1 MSSSPEKAAN
11 PRRSRSRSPK
21 ERPARQQAP
30 KQDADER
37 YDPEAGAVQPDV
49 REEERSQLRV
59 LEEARQKRIELEQ
72 QRRKNLGG
80 AFALTEDDIDD
91 EAAQRKAAAREK
103 ARAGE
108 KRPTMEKLSLAEMR
122 AEIVPAMASSAAAS
136 SQPRPVTKD
145 SVTALDLDG
154 SLHDHKFSKTWKDWD
169 ASKRD
174 DPGEIA
180 RMFMKVSAV
189 KRRGYGTAP
198 GGGPRR
204 GGSRSRSRSRRR

>member
-1 MSSSPEKAAN
+1 M
-11 PRRSRSRSPK
+11 
-21 ERPARQQAP
+21 
-30 KQDADER
+30 
-37 YDPEAGAVQPDV
+37 
-49 REEERSQLRV
+49 REEERNQLQV

-80 AFALTEDDIDD
+80 AFALTEDDTDD
-91 EAAQRKAAAREK
+91 EAAQREVVAREK

-122 AEIVPAMASSAAAS
+122 AEIVPSMASSAAAS
-136 SQPRPVTKD
+136 SQSRPITKD
-145 SVTALDLDG
+145 SVTALDVDG

-198 GGGPRR
+198 GGGGSRR
-204 GGSRSRSRSRRR
+204 GSSRSRSRSRRR

>member
-1 MSSSPEKAAN
+1 AGTAAV
-11 PRRSRSRSPK
+11 PP
-21 ERPARQQAP
+21 
-30 KQDADER
+30 
-37 YDPEAGAVQPDV
+37 PDV
-49 REEERSQLRV
+49 REEELNQLRL
-59 LEEARQKRIELEQ
+59 LEEARQRRVELEQ

-108 KRPTMEKLSLAEMR
+108 KRPAMEKLSLAQMR
-122 AEIVPAMASSAAAS
+122 AEIVPSLASSAATS

-154 SLHDHKFSKTWKDWD
+154 ALHDHKFSKTWKDWD

-189 KRRGYGTAP
+189 KRRGYGTTP
-198 GGGPRR
+198 GGGSRR